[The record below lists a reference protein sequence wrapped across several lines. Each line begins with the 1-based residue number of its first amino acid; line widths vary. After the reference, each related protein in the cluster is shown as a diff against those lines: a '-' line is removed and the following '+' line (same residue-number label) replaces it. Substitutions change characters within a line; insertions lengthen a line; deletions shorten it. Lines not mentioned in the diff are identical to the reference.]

1 MTSQLQQ
8 WFKTG
13 IKFHKEY
20 LSILVLCY
28 FAFRIVSITGGD
40 SFTNAILIMELE
52 YVVIVL
58 YLLILREFPPFLRII
73 KENRMVSFLLFLWL
87 LSVTYSFLSW
97 PLAPLQKSA
106 EYYVQQRYFQ
116 TITHVIFFIFIW
128 DLFNRYR
135 PPLKWLVYTIAASSL
150 FVVGYFLKDWMSG
163 AYPVGDIW
171 PSHPPLNSN
180 KNHTGYQLEAA
191 IAFFLSMV
199 IFNVAINL
207 KSTIKILVWVILW
220 AFLFWLGGRGAA
232 LSLIGAMFFVWAAL
246 YFKKLNSKQF
256 AFLIIFVLAIAIVI
270 SEWLS
275 VFPWS
280 GILYRM
286 SLVVQADSI
295 REASYDRIDI
305 WEATWESVKNNIFF
319 GLGPQGYRLMTYH
332 DQGVQPHNVFMQFLV
347 EWGVVGTGLFLYLLT
362 RTFIKGFKLHVL
374 NGRETYNIFV
384 ISAGA
389 VILSLSAH
397 ALIDGTYYHPQPSVY
412 LAIAFAIWIVPWHQ
426 ERENE

>member
-8 WFKTG
+8 WLKTG

-28 FAFRIVSITGGD
+28 FAFRIVSVTGGD

-58 YLLILREFPPFLRII
+58 YLLILREFPPFFRII
-73 KENRMVSFLLFLWL
+73 QENRLVSLLLFLWM

-97 PLAPLQKSA
+97 PLAPLQESA
-106 EYYVQQRYFQ
+106 AYYVQQRYFQ

-128 DLFNRYR
+128 DFFNRYR
-135 PPLKWLVYTIAASSL
+135 PPLKWLIYTIAASSL
-150 FVVGYFLKDWMSG
+150 FVMGYFLKDWISG
-163 AYPVGDIW
+163 ADLVGDIW
-171 PSHPPLNSN
+171 PARPPLNSN
-180 KNHTGYQLEAA
+180 KNHTGYQVEAA

-199 IFNVAINL
+199 IFNVTINL
-207 KSTIKILVWVILW
+207 KSTINIFVWVILW

-232 LSLIGAMFFVWAAL
+232 ISLVGAMFAVWVAL
-246 YFKKLNSKQF
+246 YLKNLNSKQF
-256 AFLIIFVLAIAIVI
+256 AWLVVFVLAVAIVI

-295 REASYDRIDI
+295 REASYDRLDI
-305 WEATWESVKNNIFF
+305 WEATWASLKDNLFF
-319 GLGPQGYRLMTYH
+319 GLGPQGYFFMQTH

-347 EWGVVGTGLFLYLLT
+347 EWGVVGAGLFLYLLT
-362 RTFIKGFKLHVL
+362 RTFIKGFKLQVL
-374 NGRETYNIFV
+374 NNLDTYNIFA

-389 VILSLSAH
+389 VILSLSTH